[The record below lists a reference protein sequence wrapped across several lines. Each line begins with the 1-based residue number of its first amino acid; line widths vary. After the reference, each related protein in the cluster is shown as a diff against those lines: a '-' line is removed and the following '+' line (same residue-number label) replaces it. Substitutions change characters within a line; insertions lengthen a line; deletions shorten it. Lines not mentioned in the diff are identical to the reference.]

1 MFLSHL
7 GPAFQIVF
15 VDLLSYKCK
24 ICPSAESRKNNGIPL
39 KWFNSLD
46 TNSISLS
53 SLLLKNCA
61 ALEVKVFLVFCFSEL
76 KSGVDKFE
84 GLPVMLPFLN
94 YFEFYKKLHHIVVFF
109 YLCLK
114 HSIMVRKSNC
124 HVVELAEHMRAKCY
138 LKGDKIMF
146 FFILTSYS
154 VVLKFARKI
163 SYLWIAIVSCKFCK
177 EGFIQM

>member
-1 MFLSHL
+1 MHTACRTCLITYKV
-7 GPAFQIVF
+7 GNI
-15 VDLLSYKCK
+15 LLS
-24 ICPSAESRKNNGIPL
+24 
-39 KWFNSLD
+39 
-46 TNSISLS
+46 
-53 SLLLKNCA
+53 KNCTD
-61 ALEVKVFLVFCFSEL
+61 LDVKAFLVFCFSEL

-94 YFEFYKKLHHIVVFF
+94 YFAFYKKLHHIVVFF

-114 HSIMVRKSNC
+114 HSIMVKKSNC
-124 HVVELAEHMRAKCY
+124 HVVKLAEHMRAKCY

-163 SYLWIAIVSCKFCK
+163 SYL
-177 EGFIQM
+177 